1 MTFDPDKFIA
11 QRHQPSFDPDAFI
24 NSKTEQLAPQVPEPE
39 QEQGPTMELVSDLDK
54 ELLQGLTF
62 GFGDEAAAA
71 LGALTASLTTGAN
84 FSDAYKG
91 MVGDIRSQQNHFR
104 EEHPVASTAA
114 QAVGG
119 LLSGGAGIAKATTSL
134 APKGAGLA
142 KNLLVGTGTGAV
154 EGGIAGAG
162 FADDNKIEAA
172 KDGALIGGGLG
183 FLGGAAVGAIS
194 KRSIIKDE
202 VADLFKKDRGNTKLA
217 KYVQDGAGRVK
228 KDPAAIEAIR
238 QGYDEGVIATIKGS
252 SKRDKLKLGKM
263 IDVLEE
269 GKDNKRFGMV
279 NMPSDVVGDSIAER
293 VRHIE
298 KINKLSGAEVRR
310 ASRGLKG
317 KQVDF
322 APSIDQLLADL
333 DDAGVNFDPKSGRV
347 DFVGS
352 DFEELEGAEGAI
364 RRVLGRMRNN
374 APPDAFEVH
383 RLKKYI
389 DNNVEFGKSN
399 GGAVGQAEGIIKDLR
414 HNLDAALDGKFK
426 GYDVA
431 NTTYSETKNAL
442 NNFKSLSA
450 KIDIDSDNV
459 DKSLGAVAR
468 RISSH
473 AVSKGGVLD
482 VIEGLDT
489 VAAKYDG
496 NFSDDIIT
504 QALFADELNTVF
516 GPTART
522 SLQGEGAKIAKGAA
536 NAASGNALDMAAG
549 AVGGIYDKV
558 RGVNNEKAIKVIRDI
573 LER

>member
-11 QRHQPSFDPDAFI
+11 QRQQPTFDPDAFI
-24 NSKTEQLAPQVPEPE
+24 ASRAGAVNRQAAQPKK
-39 QEQGPTMELVSDLDK
+39 QEPTMELVSDLDK

-62 GFGDEAAAA
+62 GFGDEAGAA
-71 LGALTASLTTGAN
+71 LGALAASLTSDAK
-84 FSDAYKG
+84 FSDAYG
-91 MVGDIRSQQNHFR
+91 EMVGNIRAEQNQFR

-114 QAVGG
+114 QVVGG
-119 LLSGGAGIAKATTSL
+119 LASGGAGLAKASATL

-142 KNLLVGTGTGAV
+142 RNLLVGTGTGAI

-162 FADDNKIEAA
+162 FADENKIEAA
-172 KDGALIGGGLG
+172 KDGALIGGGIG
-183 FLGGAAVGAIS
+183 FLGGGATGYLS
-194 KRSIIKDE
+194 KRSALKEEI
-202 VADLFKKDRGNTKLA
+202 AGLFKKDSGNTKLA
-217 KYVQDGAGRVK
+217 KYVQDGAGSVK

-252 SKRDKLKLGKM
+252 SKRDKLKLRRM
-263 IDVLEE
+263 VSVLER
-269 GKDNKRFGMV
+269 GKENKRYGTT

-298 KINKLSGAEVRR
+298 KVNKLSGAEVRR

-322 APSIDQLLADL
+322 APSVDQLLSDL
-333 DDAGVNFDPKSGRV
+333 DEAGVSFNPKSGKV
-347 DFVGS
+347 DFTGS
-352 DFEELEGAEGAI
+352 DFEKLEGAEGAI
-364 RRVLGRMRNN
+364 KRVLMRMRDNM
-374 APPDAFEVH
+374 PPDAFEVH

-389 DNNVEFGKSN
+389 DNNVEFGKSS

-426 GYDVA
+426 AYDAA
-431 NTTYSETKNAL
+431 NTAYSETKEAL
-442 NNFKSLSA
+442 NNFKSLGA
-450 KIDIDSDNV
+450 KIDMGSDNV

-482 VIEGLDT
+482 TIEGLDN
-489 VAAKYDG
+489 VAANYGG

-536 NAASGNALDMAAG
+536 NAASGNTLDMAASAIGG
-549 AVGGIYDKV
+549 AYDKV
-558 RGVNNEKAIKVIRDI
+558 RGVNNEKAIKVIREI